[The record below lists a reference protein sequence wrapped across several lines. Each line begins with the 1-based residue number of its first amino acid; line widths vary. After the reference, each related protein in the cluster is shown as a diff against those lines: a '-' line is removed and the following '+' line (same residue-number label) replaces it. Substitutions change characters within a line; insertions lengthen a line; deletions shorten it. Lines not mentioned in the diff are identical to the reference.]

1 MVTEIAKDT
10 GTAGALGY
18 GTDFISTAVS
28 QALSQSSSTLIQR
41 VGGSCL
47 PAAVVSFAVDSYD
60 SISDFAQGGIEVS
73 KLTHDLGESA
83 ASVAGSFVGGAAV
96 GAAVGTFA
104 GPVGNIIGGIAG
116 GVVGCAV
123 ATEVYETA
131 VKLGAEGVQALSN
144 KAEEFANATV
154 DLVRENIPDKLE
166 DVKAAFNDFAE
177 NCNLPFSV

>member
-1 MVTEIAKDT
+1 M
-10 GTAGALGY
+10 
-18 GTDFISTAVS
+18 
-28 QALSQSSSTLIQR
+28 
-41 VGGSCL
+41 
-47 PAAVVSFAVDSYD
+47 
-60 SISDFAQGGIEVS
+60 
-73 KLTHDLGESA
+73 
-83 ASVAGSFVGGAAV
+83 GGAAV

-104 GPVGNIIGGIAG
+104 GPVGNIIEGIAG